1 MTDKV
6 GGQFSS
12 LSSAMTELANAFR
25 GFFKLTDPLS
35 IQDMTTCLKANTI
48 TECELLSKP
57 WSQNGPLNYATVPI
71 NPVPPVFLSPDK
83 LVEITIDFKNGRGAA
98 FNLSVFDHTD
108 RYTSDYYNGEFRYI
122 NTVKGS
128 QLDNLKITLNT
139 GQWDT
144 FSVTSVKLKLL
155 S

>member
-1 MTDKV
+1 M

-12 LSSAMTELANAFR
+12 LSSAMTSLANAFR
-25 GFFKLTDPLS
+25 GYFKLKDLLS
-35 IQDMTTCLKANTI
+35 IQDMTTILKANTI

-57 WSQNGPLNYATVPI
+57 WSQNGPLNFVTVPI
-71 NPVPPVFLSPDK
+71 NPVPPAFLSPDK
-83 LVEITIDFKNGRGAA
+83 LVKITIDFKNERGAA
-98 FNLSVFDHTD
+98 FNLSVFDHYD
-108 RYTSDYYNGEFRYI
+108 RYTSDYYSGEFQYT
-122 NTVKGS
+122 NTVNGS

-139 GQWDT
+139 GQWGT

>member
-1 MTDKV
+1 MT
-6 GGQFSS
+6 S
-12 LSSAMTELANAFR
+12 LANAFR
-25 GFFKLTDPLS
+25 GYFKLKDPLS
-35 IQDMTTCLKANTI
+35 IQAMTTILKANTI

-57 WSQNGPLNYATVPI
+57 WSQDGPIYDVTVPT

-83 LVEITIDFKNGRGAA
+83 LVKITIDLKNGRGAA

-108 RYTSDYYNGEFRYI
+108 RYTSDYSTGEFHYT
-122 NTVKGS
+122 NTVNGS